1 MSSRVCSK
9 LRRMRTSILLLAAA
23 SSAVLLPHA
32 AAQPSSPV
40 RAAPAFAYPPAP
52 RGTVVEARHGVQ
64 VADPY
69 RWLEEM
75 DAPPTRRWLAAQNT
89 LTDSY
94 FSRISGRD
102 ALHTRLAALLRYE
115 SFRPPQRRGSRYFW
129 VRRDGQKNQPVVYS
143 AAALAAEPRSLLD
156 PNTLSPDGKLAFAG
170 LAVSED
176 GTRIAYGLA
185 QGGGD
190 WQTWHLRDVA
200 TAKDLPDE
208 LPYIKY
214 YQPVFSR
221 DGKGVY
227 YSRFPA
233 PPPGKELVE
242 PDHDCK
248 VYFHRIGTP
257 AASDVVIHERP
268 DQPTWQ
274 FEPTATRDGRY
285 LVITSG
291 DGQVGDRSQEQVAY
305 LDLSRPG
312 AALTTLIGTYEAEYL
327 FLGNDGPKFYFQTTS
342 GAPKKRIIAIDLRTP
357 ERAKWQEIIPEG
369 PRALDG
375 ATLTGGQLF
384 VTTLED
390 AHTAVA
396 AHDLRGKKLRDVK
409 LPGLGSAFGFRGG
422 PGDKETFYAFTSF
435 SDPGAIYRYDLAT
448 GKSEPWKTPVVP
460 FDPATLET
468 TQVFFPSKDGTKV
481 PMFLTAKK
489 GLPRDGMRPTLLTAY
504 GFGGVSL
511 TPAFNPA
518 MVAWMERGGIYGV
531 VNVRGGG
538 EYGEAWHTAAM
549 RTHRQVGLNDFI
561 AAGEWLIANRYT
573 SPRNLG
579 IFGTSGG
586 GMLVAAVTM
595 QRPELLGASVPI
607 VGVHDL
613 LRFQLF
619 GQGAGWQGDLG
630 SPDDP
635 AEFRALQAV
644 SPLHN
649 VRAGTRYPAMLIV
662 TSDHD
667 VRVAPLHSYKL
678 AAALQAAQAG
688 PAPVL
693 LRVQTA
699 SGHGGSAALA
709 QRIDQQTE
717 LLAFFAHA
725 LGLSLD

>member
-1 MSSRVCSK
+1 
-9 LRRMRTSILLLAAA
+9 MRTVTPFVFAIAA
-23 SSAVLLPHA
+23 SAVLLPHV
-32 AAQPSSPV
+32 AAQPP
-40 RAAPAFAYPPAP
+40 APPAGTAPALAYPPAP
-52 RGTVVEARHGVQ
+52 RGAVVEEHHGVK

-75 DAPPTRRWLAAQNT
+75 DSPATRRWVTAENA

-94 FSRISGRD
+94 FARIRGRS
-102 ALHTRLAALLRYE
+102 ALHDRIAALSRYE
-115 SFRPPQRRGSRYFW
+115 SFRPPQQRGSRYFW
-129 VRRDGQKNQPVVYS
+129 VYRDGKKNQPVVYS
-143 AAALAAEPRSLLD
+143 ATALTAEPQLLLD
-156 PNTLSPDGKLAFAG
+156 PNILSPDGKLAFAG
-170 LAVSED
+170 LAISED

-190 WQTWHLRDVA
+190 WQTWRLRDVA
-200 TAKDLPDE
+200 TGKDLPEE

-214 YQPVFSR
+214 YQPVFSH
-221 DGKGVY
+221 DGTGVY

-233 PPPGKELVE
+233 PPAGKELVE
-242 PDHDCK
+242 TDHDCK
-248 VYFHRIGTP
+248 VYFHRIGTTT
-257 AASDVVIHERP
+257 ATDKVIYERP
-268 DQPTWQ
+268 TQPSWQ
-274 FEPTATRDGRY
+274 FELAGTRDGRY
-285 LVITSG
+285 LVVSIG
-291 DGQVGDRSQEQVAY
+291 DGQVGDRGQEQIAY

-312 AALTTLIGTYEAEYL
+312 AGVTTLIGTYEAEYV
-327 FLGNDGPKFYFQTTS
+327 FLGNDGPRLYFQTTA
-342 GAPKKRIIAIDLRTP
+342 GAPKKRIIAIDTRNP
-357 ERAKWQEIIPEG
+357 ARDKWQEIIPQG

-375 ATLTGGQLF
+375 ASLTGGQLF

-396 AHDLRGKKLRDVK
+396 AYDLQGKKVRDVQ

-422 PGDKETFYAFTSF
+422 PAARQTFYAFTSF
-435 SDPGAIYRYDLAT
+435 KDAGAIYRYDIPT
-448 GKSEPWKTPVVP
+448 GQSEPWKTPVVP
-460 FDPATLET
+460 FDAAALET

-489 GLPRDGMRPTLLTAY
+489 GLAHDGMRPTLLTAY

-511 TPAFNPA
+511 TPAFNPT
-518 MVAWMERGGIYGV
+518 MIAWIERGGIYGV

-549 RTHRQVGLNDFI
+549 RTHRQVGLDDFI
-561 AAGEWLIANRYT
+561 AAGEWLIANHYT
-573 SPRNLG
+573 APRHLG
-579 IFGTSGG
+579 IFGSSGG
-586 GMLVAAVTM
+586 GMLVGAVMM
-595 QRPELLGASVPI
+595 QRPELFGAAVPL

-630 SPDDP
+630 SPADP
-635 AEFRALQAV
+635 TEFRALQAI

-649 VRAGTRYPAMLIV
+649 VRAGTRYPATLLV

-693 LRVQTA
+693 LRVHTA
-699 SGHGGSAALA
+699 SGHGGSAALS

-717 LLAFFAHA
+717 LLAFFAHT
-725 LGLSLD
+725 LGLPLN